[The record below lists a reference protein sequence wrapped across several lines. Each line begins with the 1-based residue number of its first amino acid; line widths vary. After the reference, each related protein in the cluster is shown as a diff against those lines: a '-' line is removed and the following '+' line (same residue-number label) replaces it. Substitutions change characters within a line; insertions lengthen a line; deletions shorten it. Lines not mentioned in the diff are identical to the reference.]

1 MKLNKTLASALLLS
15 VALTGCDSIVKND
28 NTAENTPVVE
38 ENTDAPAETTENEA
52 TETVETETTTD
63 EAANNEETT
72 ETTET
77 TTDGNSAEE
86 TTNESSSE
94 QAADTSNMSIEQKK
108 EMLEQAIFDN
118 RSQAR
123 AAELLLELTPE
134 KVADIEPQ
142 LQQLIDESNALL
154 EQAQRALDQLNA
166 Q

>member
-63 EAANNEETT
+63 EAANNEETNEADNA

-77 TTDGNSAEE
+77 AGSEVESAESGSSDFASLS
-86 TTNESSSE
+86 NEE
-94 QAADTSNMSIEQKK
+94 KIEA
-108 EMLEQAIFDN
+108 LEEAIFNN
-118 RSQAR
+118 RSSAR
-123 AAELLLELTPE
+123 AVELLFELSPD
-134 KVADIEPQ
+134 KVAGQEDK
-142 LQQLIDESNALL
+142 LNALL
-154 EQAQRALDQLNA
+154 ERSNTLIEEAQQAIEALRAQ
-166 Q
+166 